1 MNIYLSLD
9 SYLAQWFIHDQGGD
23 NPVRLRRGS
32 IESAFLEQALTKP
45 PADYVPELQRPG
57 DVSIVLPQFKHI
69 DTRTRFYLP
78 PRGRDALI
86 AIIRQR
92 FDVEMW
98 RELHKW
104 SNFFLRR
111 QDHLI
116 YSFME
121 AHGIEMTETNF
132 NAIAKRY
139 QRKRDY
145 YLRTKRRQNE
155 KSSKS
160 AKK

>member
-9 SYLAQWFIHDQGGD
+9 PYLAQWFVHDQGGD
-23 NPVRLRRGS
+23 IPVKLRRGS
-32 IESAFLEQALTKP
+32 IESAFLEQALTTPPRDYQPKLQQPGEIAIILPSFKHVDTRSRFFLP
-45 PADYVPELQRPG
+45 PAARE
-57 DVSIVLPQFKHI
+57 
-69 DTRTRFYLP
+69 
-78 PRGRDALI
+78 ALT

-104 SNFFLRR
+104 SNLFLRR

-121 AHGIEMTETNF
+121 AHGIEMTETNW

-145 YLRTKRRQNE
+145 YLRTKRRQRQKNT
-155 KSSKS
+155 
-160 AKK
+160 KK